1 MRSTSSPVSRAAAGV
16 YACLAAQVVS
26 LTALAVFEQARG
38 RRLAAQI
45 AAFGGDP
52 ASPAARAVSGAA
64 TAFAVLVLVLLTATV
79 AAAFAYLSWL
89 RLVRPGTPPAVLAA
103 ACLVPGINL
112 VMPPILADLAWRETP
127 APGRGGPGRARRAT
141 GDDDHPAYGRR
152 AASQPGATG
161 VAGTTGV
168 SGLTGAT
175 RVSGL
180 TGDGPDDRLRWRATL
195 ACWWLSWLA
204 ALGLVFA
211 GPARDGLTGLG
222 LPQVAAVTV
231 AAILCAAA
239 VREVTDRHAG
249 VADRGRDRQGATRS
263 PVRLTQTGAPGG
275 TIATADRPVPGLMG
289 SLMDS
294 AAEGAG
300 ARRARGDGAAR
311 QRPGGGP
318 ELPELACQSRRWGSP
333 GGPGSRP
340 SRAAGGAPLSE

>member
-1 MRSTSSPVSRAAAGV
+1 MAG
-16 YACLAAQVVS
+16 
-26 LTALAVFEQARG
+26 G
-38 RRLAAQI
+38 
-45 AAFGGDP
+45 
-52 ASPAARAVSGAA
+52 
-64 TAFAVLVLVLLTATV
+64 
-79 AAAFAYLSWL
+79 
-89 RLVRPGTPPAVLAA
+89 
-103 ACLVPGINL
+103 
-112 VMPPILADLAWRETP
+112 
-127 APGRGGPGRARRAT
+127 
-141 GDDDHPAYGRR
+141 
-152 AASQPGATG
+152 
-161 VAGTTGV
+161 TGV

-263 PVRLTQTGAPGG
+263 PVHLTPAGAPSGAPGGTPLGAPGG
-275 TIATADRPVPGLMG
+275 TIATAGGTPHSATDAA
-289 SLMDS
+289 MD
-294 AAEGAG
+294 GAG
-300 ARRARGDGAAR
+300 AGRADGAAR
-311 QRPGGGP
+311 QRPGGVP